1 MAFATITFPTTLFSF
16 FLGIGK
22 IKIEIAKEIVGSI
35 VYGYF
40 LNGEVFSIHRSP
52 FLHFIGNLYSYHSLA
67 LPMNFPVMGLS

>member
-35 VYGYF
+35 VSM
-40 LNGEVFSIHRSP
+40 VTS
-52 FLHFIGNLYSYHSLA
+52 
-67 LPMNFPVMGLS
+67 